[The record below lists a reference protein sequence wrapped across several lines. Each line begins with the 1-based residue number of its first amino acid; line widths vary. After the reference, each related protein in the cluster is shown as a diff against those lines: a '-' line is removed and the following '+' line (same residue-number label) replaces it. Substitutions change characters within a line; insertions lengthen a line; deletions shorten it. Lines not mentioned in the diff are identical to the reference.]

1 MTFHPVLDAEELARA
16 LDAAPIE
23 SLLAALVRRAKKAME
38 LGEAAYHQATRELDR
53 ASQRELITRCAT
65 SARVCR
71 NLSEAVH
78 AIAPMSAFDLEAAAH
93 ARRVVNVDRLAAYVE
108 LTARAAERKA
118 AGHA

>member
-1 MTFHPVLDAEELARA
+1 MTLHPVLDAEELRRA
-16 LDAAPIE
+16 LDVAPMEELIAAW
-23 SLLAALVRRAKKAME
+23 VRRARKAME

-53 ASQRELITRCAT
+53 TSQRELITRCAT

-71 NLSEAVH
+71 NISEAVH
-78 AIAPMSAFDLEAAAH
+78 AVAPMSAFDLEAAAH
-93 ARRVVNVDRLAAYVE
+93 ARRAVNVDRLAAYVE